1 MKDAI
6 KKFELGLATALFD
19 AACREIE
26 NVVPKCSMEKLPLR
40 RIGQDGF
47 NFLIAIDPEDPHG
60 IAKAVNYIAHAAAGN
75 PIVFS
80 GLYHPEAAVT
90 CLTVYNKSRTICA
103 RVLHAWDP
111 REDRDVWRLDF
122 LFKVSEPNA

>member
-6 KKFELGLATALFD
+6 KKFELGLAMALFD

-26 NVVPKCSMEKLPLR
+26 NVVTKCSMEKLPLR

-47 NFLIAIDPEDPHG
+47 NSTTWIDPDDKHG
-60 IAKAVNYIAHAAAGN
+60 IEKAVNFIATTAAGR
-75 PIVFS
+75 PVVFS
-80 GLYHPEAAVT
+80 ALHQPMQLENVFN
-90 CLTVYNKSRTICA
+90 VFNKNRTIIG
-103 RVLHAWDP
+103 RVMCGYDIT
-111 REDRDVWRLDF
+111 EDRERWRIDF